1 MTVSVSPIALAHP
14 AGTGRRFILLILC
27 LTLVSGFST
36 HALEISE
43 ASPMLLVTR
52 DALIYQD
59 ETGALGIEEIA
70 RLDANAFA
78 PSERDSVNFGMISG
92 ALWLRFEIENT
103 DPNSEWVIELNNPRL
118 DSVQGYVALS
128 DGTWAVTM
136 VGRRHP
142 VDNRLARHVMPP
154 VPVTIAPG
162 SAATVYLRVEH
173 YGSMRFQAR
182 IMTKDYFFS
191 HESRHTAAM
200 FGVFGGLLVMVGINA
215 AVFLLLRERAYLYLS
230 GALLSFFLLAM
241 AITGYGYVYLWR
253 DWYYISMHSVNTT
266 GMLHNALMC
275 LFFHEFIRDD
285 SSSLFDRRL
294 VRAGMWCSFA
304 AVVLSLSE
312 WWFKFPMAN
321 FLGLAIP
328 VLLEVLALRS
338 YRRGYRP
345 ALYFLLAWTIATAGV
360 GLVAL
365 ISVDIIEHSY
375 LGETMLVSAYLI
387 SSLLWNLSLAD
398 RLRLSQRA
406 AQETLEDQVRIRTSE
421 LRNALEEVKT
431 LSGLLPICS
440 SCKKIRDDQGY
451 WQSVEHYVQAHSK
464 ATFTHGICP
473 DCFKRV
479 YPEYE
484 YPPDTRGKS

>member
-1 MTVSVSPIALAHP
+1 MRSLVPLISRFPV
-14 AGTGRRFILLILC
+14 AGSTGRILLLLPHLFGIAA
-27 LTLVSGFST
+27 
-36 HALEISE
+36 HALELSNESPLVLITSE
-43 ASPMLLVTR
+43 AR
-52 DALIYQD
+52 IYED
-59 ETGALGIEEIA
+59 ESGELGIDDIA
-70 RLDANAFA
+70 GLKDEVFVSAGG
-78 PSERDSVNFGMISG
+78 DSLNFGMNSG
-92 ALWLRFEIENT
+92 AVWLRFDLEN
-103 DPNSEWVIELNNPRL
+103 NSEVNEWVIELNNPRL
-118 DSVQGYVALS
+118 DSVQGYAPLPGGGWS
-128 DGTWAVTM
+128 TTM
-136 VGRRHP
+136 VGRKHP

-154 VPVTIAPG
+154 VPVSVAPG
-162 SAATVYLRVEH
+162 SVATVYLRVEH

-182 IMTKDYFFS
+182 IMTRDYFFL

-200 FGVFGGLLVMVGINA
+200 FGVFGGLLVMAAINA

-230 GALLSFFLLAM
+230 GALFSFFLLAM
-241 AITGYGYVYLWR
+241 AVTGYGYVYLWR
-253 DWYYISMHSVNTT
+253 DWYYVSLHSVNTT

-275 LFFHEFIRDD
+275 LFFYEFIRDD
-285 SSSLFDRRL
+285 RSSQFDRRL
-294 VRAGMWCSFA
+294 VLAGMWCSFA
-304 AVVLSLSE
+304 AVLISLSE
-312 WWFKFPMAN
+312 WWFKFPLAN

-365 ISVDIIEHSY
+365 ISVGIFEHSY
-375 LGETMLVSAYLI
+375 LGETMLVSTYLI

-406 AQETLEDQVRIRTSE
+406 AQETLEEQVRMRTSE
-421 LRNALEEVKT
+421 LRHALEEVKT

-451 WQSVEHYVQAHSK
+451 WQSVEHYVQAHSS

-473 DCFKRV
+473 ECFKKV

-484 YPPDTRGKS
+484 YPTDNGSKS